1 MTVRS
6 AFLKSDKF
14 IGLLVVLVCYLFSGS
29 DFLRQFDNMAYDQG
43 VQFSSP
49 RLASPKVVVVAI
61 DNPSLEELGAWPWP
75 RDILADIVRR
85 ISKARPAVIGLALPF
100 DKKQSS
106 PGLEYIQQLKT
117 LFEQDRKSYNRSAL
131 RLLQRA
137 ENNLDTDNLLAD
149 AFRNAGRV
157 VLALPYQSA
166 SDKNIARRAILSKY
180 LKRYELKKVTGIPK
194 PAKWWNALWTDDPVP
209 LAGIIYPP
217 IKELTR
223 YVGAIG
229 HVELGVGDIS
239 TFRSE
244 PLVLQYGQHYLPS
257 FSLMLAIRNS
267 NQSTRDIR
275 VDLKHG
281 VEMGGERVATDEQL
295 RVYPRFYQGKDGQ
308 SAFKIISAS
317 EIYNN
322 RVMSKTLRNK
332 IVIVGITT
340 RQHTKIIPTALG
352 EPMAPALVSAHTVS
366 SLLNGEQYR
375 FMENTKLIQLL
386 CYILVALY
394 LIFLLPRLRMT
405 TGLVVSLLLLIAFIN
420 VHFISMIASATWLPI
435 MIPAF
440 ALVIG
445 HFVIG
450 FKHLFEQSFS
460 GVKQELSDAH
470 LLLGKS
476 FHEQGQLD
484 QAYEKYRKCVIT
496 PDVLHSLYNLGLDY
510 ERKRQLNKAASVFKF
525 IEGHDKNYNDIQ
537 ERIGRNKEASD
548 ALAFGGSAKKANNMN
563 GTLILSS
570 PGIQKPTIGRYSIDE
585 ELGRGAMGMVYLGHD
600 PKIGRTVAIKTM
612 MLSQEF
618 EGDKLEDV
626 KQRFFRE
633 AETAGRL
640 DHPNIVTI
648 YDVGEDQDLSYIA
661 MDYIKGKPLSE
672 YCKPENLLSAEEV
685 FDVIIK
691 VTEGLDYAMSKN
703 VVHRDIKPANII
715 YDRESGTVKI
725 TDFGVACLTDAS
737 KTKTGTILGSPS
749 YMSPEQLAGKKVD
762 GRSDLFSLGITF
774 YQLLTGELPFIGESM
789 ASLMYK
795 IANEKHPDIRM
806 FRPDLPA
813 CTSTIMNKALH
824 KELEKRFQSGERMAN
839 ALRRCQERIGKKR
852 GSKKA

>member
-1 MTVRS
+1 MRS
-6 AFLKSDKF
+6 AFWKSDRF
-14 IGLLVVLVCYLFSGS
+14 IGLLVVLIVYLFSGS
-29 DFLRQFDNMAYDQG
+29 DFLRQFDNVAFDLG
-43 VQFSSP
+43 VKFSSS
-49 RLASPKVVVVAI
+49 RLASPNVVVVAVD
-61 DNPSLEELGAWPWP
+61 DNSLDELGAWPWP

-85 ISKARPAVIGLALPF
+85 ISQARPAVIGLELPF

-117 LFEQDRKSYNRSAL
+117 LFSRNKQLNNRSAL
-131 RLLQRA
+131 SLLNRA
-137 ENNLDTDNLLAD
+137 ENNLDSDKMLVNAL
-149 AFRNAGRV
+149 RHAGRI
-157 VLALPYQSA
+157 VLALPYQM
-166 SDKNIARRAILSKY
+166 ARKEKFGRPPSLNRY
-180 LKRYELKKVTGIPK
+180 LKRYELKKVSGIPEQSG
-194 PAKWWNALWTDDPVP
+194 WWGSLFRDNPVP
-209 LAGIIYPP
+209 RASVIYPP
-217 IKELTR
+217 IKELAR
-223 YVGAIG
+223 FAGAVG
-229 HVELGVGDIS
+229 HVDLGFGDVS

-244 PLVLQYGQHYLPS
+244 PLVLQYGKHYLPS

-267 NQSTRDIR
+267 NKSTRDIQ
-275 VDLKHG
+275 VDLSKG
-281 VEMGGERVATDEQL
+281 VNMDGEKIATDQQL
-295 RVYPRFYQGKDGQ
+295 RVYPRFYQGKDGGD
-308 SAFKIISAS
+308 AFKIISAS
-317 EIYNN
+317 DIYNN
-322 RVMSKTLRNK
+322 RVLPKHLRNK

-340 RQHTKIIPTALG
+340 RQNTKIIPTALG
-352 EPMAPALVSAHTVS
+352 QPMAPALVTAHTVS
-366 SLLNGEQYR
+366 SLINGEQYQ
-375 FMENTKLIQLL
+375 FLEDTKLIQLL
-386 CYILVALY
+386 CYLTVALY
-394 LIFLLPRLRMT
+394 LIVLLPRLRIT
-405 TGLVVSLLLLIAFIN
+405 TGLVVSILLLIGFIN
-420 VHFISMIASATWLPI
+420 AHFIAMIASSTWLPI

-445 HFVIG
+445 HFLIG

-460 GVKQELSDAH
+460 GVKQELSDAN

-484 QAYEKYRKCVIT
+484 QAYEKYRRCIKT
-496 PDVLHSLYNLGLDY
+496 PDALHSLYNLGLDY
-510 ERKRQLNKAASVFKF
+510 ERKRQLNKAISVFKY
-525 IEGHDKNYNDIQ
+525 IEGFDKDYSDIQ
-537 ERIGRNKEASD
+537 ERIGRNEEVSD
-548 ALAFGGSAKKANNMN
+548 ALVFGGGAKKNQNIN

-585 ELGRGAMGMVYLGHD
+585 EIGRGAMGMVYLGHD

-618 EGDKLEDV
+618 EGDKLDDV
-626 KQRFFRE
+626 KRRFFRE

-661 MDYIKGKPLSE
+661 MDYIRGKPLSE
-672 YCKPENLLSAEEV
+672 YCKPDKLLSAEEV
-685 FDVIIK
+685 FDVVAK
-691 VTEGLDYAMSKN
+691 VTAGLDYAMSN
-703 VVHRDIKPANII
+703 NIVHRDIKPANII
-715 YDRESGTVKI
+715 YDRETRAVKI
-725 TDFGVACLTDAS
+725 TDFGVACLTDVS

-774 YQLLTGELPFIGESM
+774 YQLLTGELPFIAESM

-824 KELEKRFQSGERMAN
+824 KDVEKRFQTGERMAN
-839 ALRRCQERIGKKR
+839 ALERCRDRIGKKR

>member
-1 MTVRS
+1 MRS
-6 AFLKSDKF
+6 ALWKSDRF
-14 IGLLVVLVCYLFSGS
+14 IGLVVVVIVYLFSGS
-29 DFLRQFDNMAYDQG
+29 DFLRQFDNAAFDIG
-43 VQFSSP
+43 VRFSSP
-49 RLASPKVVVVAI
+49 RLPSPDVVVVAV
-61 DNPSLEELGAWPWP
+61 DDTSLDELGAWPWP

-85 ISKARPAVIGLALPF
+85 ISQTRPAVIGLALPF

-117 LFEQDRKSYNRSAL
+117 MFTQDRKSYNKSAR
-131 RLLQRA
+131 RLLNRA
-137 ENNLDTDNLLAD
+137 ENNLDTDSLLKN

-157 VLALPYQSA
+157 VLALPYQPETNEGLGHTPSL
-166 SDKNIARRAILSKY
+166 NQY
-180 LKRYELKKVTGIPK
+180 LKRYELKKVANIPK
-194 PAKWWNALWTDDPVP
+194 DVGWWQSLWNDSPVP
-209 LAGIIYPP
+209 KADIIYPP
-217 IKELTR
+217 IKELAK
-223 YVGAIG
+223 YVGAVG
-229 HVELGVGDIS
+229 HVELGVGDLS

-244 PLVLQYGQHYLPS
+244 PLVLQYGKHYLPS

-267 NQSTRDIR
+267 NKSTRDIS

-281 VEMGGERVATDEQL
+281 VKMDGELVRTDKQL
-295 RVYPRFYQGKDGQ
+295 RVYPRFYQGKDDGE
-308 SAFKIISAS
+308 AFNIISAS
-317 EIYNN
+317 DIYNN
-322 RVMSKTLRNK
+322 RVMPSTLRNK

-352 EPMAPALVSAHTVS
+352 KPMAPALVTAHTVS
-366 SLLNGEQYR
+366 SLVNGEQYR
-375 FMENTKLIQLL
+375 FLEDTKLIQVL
-386 CYILVALY
+386 CYLLVALY
-394 LIFLLPRLRMT
+394 LIVLLPRLRLT
-405 TGLVVSLLLLIAFIN
+405 TGLVVSILLLIGFIN
-420 VHFISMIASATWLPI
+420 VHFISMIASATWLPL
-435 MIPAF
+435 MLPAF

-445 HFVIG
+445 HFLLG
-450 FKHLFEQSFS
+450 FKHLFERSFS
-460 GVKQELSDAH
+460 GVKQELSEAN
-470 LLLGKS
+470 LSLGQS

-484 QAYEKYRKCVIT
+484 PAYEKYRKCEKT
-496 PDVLHSLYNLGLDY
+496 PDALHSLYNLGLDY
-510 ERKRQLNKAASVFKF
+510 ERKRQLNKAISVFKY
-525 IEGHDKNYNDIQ
+525 IESFDANYNDIQ
-537 ERIGRNKEASD
+537 DRIGRNSKASD
-548 ALAFGGSAKKANNMN
+548 ALVFGGGAKKADMN

-585 ELGRGAMGMVYLGHD
+585 EIGRGAMGMVYLGHD
-600 PKIGRTVAIKTM
+600 PKIGRTVAVKTM

-626 KQRFFRE
+626 KRRFFRE

-661 MDYIKGKPLSE
+661 MDYIKGKPLSD
-672 YCKPENLLSAEEV
+672 YCNPDNLLTAEEV
-685 FDVIIK
+685 FDVVSK
-691 VTEGLDYAMSKN
+691 VTEGLDYAMSHN

-715 YDRESGTVKI
+715 YDRETGAVKI
-725 TDFGVACLTDAS
+725 TDFGVACLTDVS

-824 KELEKRFQSGERMAN
+824 KDLEKRFQTGERMAN
-839 ALRRCQERIGKKR
+839 ALERCQERIGKKR

>member
-14 IGLLVVLVCYLFSGS
+14 IGLLVVLVIYLFSGS
-29 DFLRQFDNMAYDQG
+29 DFLRQFDNAAYDLG
-43 VQFSSP
+43 VKFSSP

-61 DNPSLEELGAWPWP
+61 DDTSLDELGAWPWP

-85 ISKARPAVIGLALPF
+85 ISKAHPAVIGLALPF

-106 PGLEYIQQLKT
+106 PGLEYIQQLKM
-117 LFEQDRKSYNRSAL
+117 LFEGDRQSYSRSAR
-131 RLLQRA
+131 RLLKRA
-137 ENNLDTDNLLAD
+137 ENNLDTDNLLAM

-157 VLALPYQSA
+157 VLALPYQS
-166 SDKNIARRAILSKY
+166 STDKNIARSAVLSKY

-194 PAKWWNALWTDDPVP
+194 PASWWNALWVDNPVP
-209 LAGIIYPP
+209 LADVIYPP

-223 YVGAIG
+223 FVGAIG
-229 HVELGVGDIS
+229 HLELGVGDIS

-244 PLVLQYGQHYLPS
+244 PLVLQYGKHYLPS
-257 FSLMLAIRNS
+257 FSLMLAIRN
-267 NQSTRDIR
+267 NNKSTRDIR
-275 VDLKHG
+275 VDLKKG
-281 VEMGGERVATDEQL
+281 VVMGGERVATDEQL
-295 RVYPRFYQGKDGQ
+295 RVYPRFYQGKDGN
-308 SAFKIISAS
+308 SAFNIISAS
-317 EIYNN
+317 EVYNN

-340 RQHTKIIPTALG
+340 RQNTKIIPTALG
-352 EPMAPALVSAHTVS
+352 MPMAPALVSAHTVS
-366 SLLNGEQYR
+366 SLINGEQYQ
-375 FMENTKLIQLL
+375 FLENTKLIQLAS
-386 CYILVALY
+386 YILVALY
-394 LIFLLPRLRMT
+394 LIFLLPRLRIT
-405 TGLVVSLLLLIAFIN
+405 TGLVVSILLLIGFIN
-420 VHFISMIASATWLPI
+420 AHFITMIASATWLPL

-440 ALVIG
+440 ALVVG

-460 GVKQELSDAH
+460 GVKQELSEAH

-484 QAYEKYRKCVIT
+484 QAYEKYRKCVMT

-525 IEGHDKNYNDIQ
+525 IESHDENYSDIQ

-548 ALAFGGSAKKANNMN
+548 ALAFGGSAKKANMN

-570 PGIQKPTIGRYSIDE
+570 PGIQKPTIGRYSVDE

-626 KQRFFRE
+626 KKRFFRE

-661 MDYIKGKPLSE
+661 MDYIKGRPLNE
-672 YCKPENLLSAEEV
+672 YCQPDNLLPAIEV
-685 FDVIIK
+685 FDIVIK
-691 VTEGLDYAMSKN
+691 VTEGLDYAMGKN

-715 YDRESGTVKI
+715 YDRDTGTVKI

-824 KELEKRFQSGERMAN
+824 KDLEKRFQSGERMAS
-839 ALRRCQERIGKKR
+839 ALQRCQDRIGKKR

>member
-1 MTVRS
+1 MRS
-6 AFLKSDKF
+6 ALWKSDRF
-14 IGLLVVLVCYLFSGS
+14 IGLLVVVIVYLFSGS
-29 DFLRQFDNMAYDQG
+29 AFLRQFDNAAFDLG
-43 VQFSSP
+43 VKFSSP
-49 RLASPKVVVVAI
+49 RLASPDVVVVAI
-61 DNPSLEELGAWPWP
+61 DDTSLDQLGAWPWP

-85 ISKARPAVIGLALPF
+85 ISLTHPAVIGLALPF

-117 LFEQDRKSYNRSAL
+117 LFAQDNKSVNKSA
-131 RLLQRA
+131 RILLDRA
-137 ENNLDTDNLLAD
+137 ENNLDTDTLLLN

-157 VLALPYQSA
+157 VLALPYQLA
-166 SDKNIARRAILSKY
+166 TDKDLGRLPELNNYLS
-180 LKRYELKKVTGIPK
+180 RYELKKVTGIPQ
-194 PAKWWNALWTDDPVP
+194 PLGWWKSLWADNPVP
-209 LAGIIYPP
+209 LADVIYPP
-217 IKELTR
+217 VKELAR

-229 HVELGVGDIS
+229 HVDLGVGDIS

-244 PLVLQYGQHYLPS
+244 PLVLQYGKHYLPS
-257 FSLMLAIRNS
+257 FSLMLAIRSS
-267 NQSTRDIR
+267 NKSTRDIS
-275 VDLKHG
+275 VDLKQG
-281 VEMGGERVATDEQL
+281 VKMDGELVRTDKQL
-295 RVYPRFYQGKDGQ
+295 RVYPRFYQGKDG
-308 SAFKIISAS
+308 SEAFNIISAS
-317 EIYNN
+317 DVYNN
-322 RVMSKTLRNK
+322 RVMPETLRDK

-340 RQHTKIIPTALG
+340 RQHTKIIPTAFG
-352 EPMAPALVSAHTVS
+352 KPMPPALLTAHTVS
-366 SLLNGEQYR
+366 SLVNGEQYR
-375 FMENTKLIQLL
+375 FLEDTKLIQIL
-386 CYILVALY
+386 CYLLVALY
-394 LIFLLPRLRMT
+394 LIVLLPRLRIT
-405 TGLVVSLLLLIAFIN
+405 TGLVVSILLLIAFIN
-420 VHFISMIASATWLPI
+420 VHFITMIANATWLPL

-440 ALVIG
+440 ALVVG
-445 HFVIG
+445 HILIG

-460 GVKQELSDAH
+460 GVTQELAAANLS
-470 LLLGKS
+470 LGQS

-484 QAYEKYRKCVIT
+484 QAYEKYRRCAKT

-510 ERKRQLNKAASVFKF
+510 ERKRQLNKATSVFKY
-525 IEGHDKNYNDIQ
+525 IESFDPKYSDVQ
-537 ERIGRNKEASD
+537 ERIERNKKASD
-548 ALAFGGSAKKANNMN
+548 ALVFGNGPKKADMG

-585 ELGRGAMGMVYLGHD
+585 EIGRGAMGMVYLGHD
-600 PKIGRTVAIKTM
+600 PKIGRTVAVKTM

-626 KQRFFRE
+626 KRRFFRE

-661 MDYIKGKPLSE
+661 MDYIKGKPLSD
-672 YCKPENLLSAEEV
+672 YCKSDNLLSAHEV
-685 FDVIIK
+685 FDVIAK
-691 VTEGLDYAMSKN
+691 VTEGLDYAMSHN

-715 YDRESGTVKI
+715 FDRATGAVKI
-725 TDFGVACLTDAS
+725 TDFGVACLTDVS

-824 KELEKRFQSGERMAN
+824 KDVDKRFQTGERMAN
-839 ALRRCQERIGKKR
+839 ALERCQERIGKKR
-852 GSKKA
+852 GSKIA

>member
-1 MTVRS
+1 MRS
-6 AFLKSDKF
+6 AFWKSDRF
-14 IGLLVVLVCYLFSGS
+14 IGLLVVLIVYLFSGS
-29 DFLRQFDNMAYDQG
+29 EFLRSFDNAAFDLG
-43 VQFSSP
+43 VKFSSA
-49 RLASPKVVVVAI
+49 RLASPDVVVVAI
-61 DNPSLEELGAWPWP
+61 DDNSLGELGAWPWP

-85 ISKARPAVIGLALPF
+85 LSQAKPAVIGLALPF

-117 LFEQDRKSYNRSAL
+117 LFSQDRQSYNRSA
-131 RLLQRA
+131 RILLNRA
-137 ENNLDTDNLLAD
+137 ESNLDTDQLLFNS
-149 AFRNAGRV
+149 FRNAGRV
-157 VLALPYQSA
+157 VLALPYQLSRK
-166 SDKNIARRAILSKY
+166 DDLARTPSLNNY
-180 LKRYELKKVTGIPK
+180 LERYELKKVANIPE
-194 PAKWWNALWTDDPVP
+194 PAGWWESLWKESPVP
-209 LAGIIYPP
+209 QASVIYPP
-217 IKELTR
+217 IKNLAR
-223 YVGAIG
+223 FVGAIG
-229 HVELGVGDIS
+229 HVDLGFGDVS

-244 PLVLQYGQHYLPS
+244 PLVLQYGKHYLPS

-267 NQSTRDIR
+267 NKSTRDIQ
-275 VDLKHG
+275 VDLKNG
-281 VEMGGERVATDEQL
+281 VKMDGEKVATDKHL
-295 RVYPRFYQGKDGQ
+295 RVFPRFYQGKDGAD
-308 SAFKIISAS
+308 AFKIISAS
-317 EIYNN
+317 DVYNN
-322 RVMSKTLRNK
+322 QIKQKHLRNK
-332 IVIVGITT
+332 IVIVGLTT

-352 EPMAPALVSAHTVS
+352 NPMTPALVTAHTVS
-366 SLLNGEQYR
+366 SLVNGEQYR
-375 FMENTKLIQLL
+375 FFADTQLIQLL
-386 CYILVALY
+386 CYLFVALY
-394 LIFLLPRLRMT
+394 LIVLLPKLRIT
-405 TGLVVSLLLLIAFIN
+405 TGLVVSILLLIGFIN
-420 VHFISMIASATWLPI
+420 AHFITMIASSTWLPI

-445 HFVIG
+445 HILIG
-450 FKHLFEQSFS
+450 IKHIFEQSFS
-460 GVKQELSDAH
+460 GVIQELSDAN
-470 LLLGKS
+470 LSLGQS
-476 FHEQGQLD
+476 FHEAGQLD
-484 QAYEKYRKCVIT
+484 QAYEKYRKCIKT
-496 PDVLHSLYNLGLDY
+496 PDALHSLYNLGLDY
-510 ERKRQLNKAASVFKF
+510 ERKRQLNKATSVFKY
-525 IEGHDKNYNDIQ
+525 IEDIDNNYSDVS
-537 ERIGRNKEASD
+537 ERIGRTVEASD
-548 ALAFGGSAKKANNMN
+548 AMSFGGSAKKNSNMN

-661 MDYIKGKPLSE
+661 MDYIKGKALSE
-672 YCKPENLLSAEEV
+672 YCQPDNLLSAEEV
-685 FDVIIK
+685 FDVVAK
-691 VTEGLDYAMSKN
+691 VTAGLDYAMSKN

-715 YDRESGTVKI
+715 YDRESRAVKI
-725 TDFGVACLTDAS
+725 TDFGVACLTDVS

-824 KELEKRFQSGERMAN
+824 KDLEKRFQTGERMAN
-839 ALRRCQERIGKKR
+839 ALERCQERIGKKR

>member
-1 MTVRS
+1 VRS
-6 AFLKSDKF
+6 AFWKSDRF
-14 IGLLVVLVCYLFSGS
+14 IGLIVVLLCYLFSGTQS
-29 DFLRQFDNMAYDQG
+29 LQQFDNAAYDLG
-43 VQFSSP
+43 VKFSSS
-49 RLASPKVVVVAI
+49 RLANPNVVVVAI
-61 DNPSLEELGAWPWP
+61 DDASLDELGAWPWP
-75 RDILADIVRR
+75 RDILADIVKR
-85 ISKARPAVIGLALPF
+85 ISQARPAVIGLALPF

-106 PGLEYIQQLKT
+106 SGLEYIQQLKT
-117 LFEQDRKSYNRSAL
+117 LFDQDKRSYNRSAR
-131 RLLQRA
+131 RLLDRA
-137 ENNLDTDNLLAD
+137 ENNLDTDNLLVN

-157 VLALPYQSA
+157 VLALPYQLSEN
-166 SDKNIARRAILSKY
+166 DKHKGRPPVLNRY
-180 LKRYELKKVTGIPK
+180 LKRYELKKVSGIPEE
-194 PAKWWNALWTDDPVP
+194 AGWFSSLWKDSPVP
-209 LAGIIYPP
+209 LADVIYPP
-217 IKELTR
+217 IKELSR
-223 YVGAIG
+223 FVGAIG
-229 HVELGVGDIS
+229 HVELGVGDVS

-244 PLVLQYGQHYLPS
+244 PLVLQYGDHYLPS

-267 NQSTRDIR
+267 NKSTRDIK
-275 VDLKHG
+275 VDLENG
-281 VEMGGERVATDEQL
+281 VKMGGEKIATDEQL
-295 RVYPRFYQGKDGQ
+295 RVYPRFYQGKDGA
-308 SAFKIISAS
+308 SAFKEISAS
-317 EIYNN
+317 QVYNN
-322 RVMSKTLRNK
+322 QIMSKDLRNK

-340 RQHTKIIPTALG
+340 RQHTKILPTALG
-352 EPMAPALVSAHTVS
+352 NPMAPALVSAHTVS
-366 SLLNGEQYR
+366 SLLNGEQYH
-375 FMENTKLIQLL
+375 FLEDTKLIQLL
-386 CYILVALY
+386 CYLLVALY
-394 LIFLLPRLRMT
+394 LIVLLPKLRIT
-405 TGLVVSLLLLIAFIN
+405 TGLVVSILLLIGFIN
-420 VHFISMIASATWLPI
+420 AHFITMIASAIWLPL

-440 ALVIG
+440 ALVVG
-445 HFVIG
+445 HFLIG

-460 GVKQELSDAH
+460 GVKQELSEAN
-470 LLLGKS
+470 LSLGKS

-484 QAYEKYRKCVIT
+484 QAYEKYRKCLMT
-496 PDVLHSLYNLGLDY
+496 PDTLHNLYNLGLDY

-525 IEGHDKNYNDIQ
+525 IEGFDANYSDIQ
-537 ERIGRNKEASD
+537 ERIGRNKEVSD
-548 ALAFGGSAKKANNMN
+548 AMAFGGSAKKNQNMN

-618 EGDKLEDV
+618 EDDKLDDV
-626 KQRFFRE
+626 KRRFFRE

-661 MDYIKGKPLSE
+661 MDYIKGKALSE
-672 YCKPENLLSAEEV
+672 YCKPENLLPADEV
-685 FDVIIK
+685 FDIVAK
-691 VTEGLDYAMSKN
+691 VTEGLDYAMGKN

-715 YDRESGTVKI
+715 YDRDTRSVKI

-824 KELEKRFQSGERMAN
+824 KDLEKRFQTGERMAS
-839 ALRRCQERIGKKR
+839 ALERCRERIGKKR
-852 GSKKA
+852 SSKKA

>member
-1 MTVRS
+1 MRS
-6 AFLKSDKF
+6 ALWKSDRF
-14 IGLLVVLVCYLFSGS
+14 IGLLVVVIVYLFSGS
-29 DFLRQFDNMAYDQG
+29 DFLRQFDNAAFDLG
-43 VQFSSP
+43 VKFSSP
-49 RLASPKVVVVAI
+49 RLASPDVVVVAI
-61 DNPSLEELGAWPWP
+61 DDTSLDQLGAWPWP

-85 ISKARPAVIGLALPF
+85 ISLTKPAVIGLALPF

-117 LFEQDRKSYNRSAL
+117 LFSQDKRSYNQSA
-131 RLLQRA
+131 RVLLDRA
-137 ENNLDTDNLLAD
+137 ENNLDTDNLLLT

-157 VLALPYQSA
+157 VLALPYQPA
-166 SDKNIARRAILSKY
+166 SKKDFGRTPELNNY
-180 LKRYELKKVTGIPK
+180 LKRYELKRVTGIPQ
-194 PAKWWNALWTDDPVP
+194 PLSWWKSLWAENPVP
-209 LAGIIYPP
+209 QADVIYPP
-217 IKELTR
+217 VKELAR
-223 YVGAIG
+223 FVGAIG

-244 PLVLQYGQHYLPS
+244 PLVLQYGEHYLPS

-267 NQSTRDIR
+267 NKSTRDIK
-275 VDLKHG
+275 VDLKQG
-281 VEMGGERVATDEQL
+281 VRMDNELVRTDKQL
-295 RVYPRFYQGKDGQ
+295 RVYPRFYQGKDNRE
-308 SAFKIISAS
+308 AFKIISAS
-317 EIYNN
+317 DIYNN
-322 RVMSKTLRNK
+322 RVMPSSLRDK

-352 EPMAPALVSAHTVS
+352 KPMAPALLTAHTVS
-366 SLLNGEQYR
+366 SLVNGEQYH
-375 FMENTKLIQLL
+375 FLDDTKLIQIL
-386 CYILVALY
+386 CYLLVALY
-394 LIFLLPRLRMT
+394 LILLLPRLRLT
-405 TGLVVSLLLLIAFIN
+405 TGLVVSVLLLIGFIN
-420 VHFISMIASATWLPI
+420 AHFITMIANATWLPL

-445 HFVIG
+445 HFLIG

-460 GVKQELSDAH
+460 GVTQELSAAN
-470 LLLGKS
+470 LSLGQS

-484 QAYEKYRKCVIT
+484 QAYEKYRKCAKT
-496 PDVLHSLYNLGLDY
+496 SDALHSLYNLGLDY
-510 ERKRQLNKAASVFKF
+510 ERKRQLNKAISVFKY
-525 IEGHDKNYNDIQ
+525 IESFDPKYSDVA

-548 ALAFGGSAKKANNMN
+548 ALVFGGGAKKTNMS

-585 ELGRGAMGMVYLGHD
+585 EIGRGAMGMVYLGHD

-626 KQRFFRE
+626 KRRFFRE

-661 MDYIKGKPLSE
+661 MDYIKGKPLSD
-672 YCKPENLLSAEEV
+672 YCKADNLLSAEEV
-685 FDVIIK
+685 FDVIAK
-691 VTEGLDYAMSKN
+691 VTEGLDYAMSHN

-715 YDRESGTVKI
+715 YDRETRAVKI
-725 TDFGVACLTDAS
+725 TDFGVACLTDVS

-762 GRSDLFSLGITF
+762 GRSDLFSLGISF

-824 KELEKRFQSGERMAN
+824 KEVEKRFQTGERMAN
-839 ALRRCQERIGKKR
+839 ALERCQERIGKRR